1 MTTFAKNLLKKAT
14 FIAFS
19 MASMTAFAVPNL
31 NIYATG
37 GTIAGTSSSSTDTSK
52 YAVAK
57 LNVDKL
63 IDGVPELKQIANP
76 KGYQIAS
83 VDSNDVSMEI
93 LLKLANQLNSDLTN
107 SNVSGAVITHGTD
120 TLEES
125 AFFLSLTTRSPKP
138 IVLVGA
144 MRPSTA
150 TSADG
155 SMNLLQ
161 AASVATNP
169 ASMNRGVMMV
179 MNDRI
184 GSGYYI
190 SKYQANT
197 PDAFRSPE
205 MGYLG
210 QMIGLDP
217 HYYYQPQAVYNKSSF
232 DVSRVTSLPRVDII
246 YGYQSTDVA
255 LLDAAIKSGAKGV
268 VIAGTG
274 NGSVSKPLQERI
286 KQLTAQGFPVVRS
299 SRVNS
304 GYIDVPA
311 DEGISSGHLNP
322 QKSRILL
329 ALSLASHDSM
339 DKMRQRFK

>member
-1 MTTFAKNLLKKAT
+1 MSTTKFKFKTLLLVSTLLSTSVFAQ
-14 FIAFS
+14 
-19 MASMTAFAVPNL
+19 PNL

-37 GTIAGTSSSSTDTSK
+37 GTIAGTSSSSTDTTK
-52 YAVAK
+52 YSVAK
-57 LNVDKL
+57 LNVEKL
-63 IDGVPELKQIANP
+63 IDGVPELKTIVNP
-76 KGYQIAS
+76 TGYQIAS
-83 VDSNDVSMEI
+83 VDSNDMNMDI
-93 LLKLANQLNSDLTN
+93 LLKLAKQLDKDLAGNTA
-107 SNVSGAVITHGTD
+107 GAVITHGTD

-125 AFFLSLTTRSPKP
+125 AFFLSLTTHTAKP

-150 TSADG
+150 SSADG

-169 ASMNRGVMMV
+169 AAKNRGVMVV

-210 QMIGLDP
+210 QMIGTDP
-217 HYYYQPQAVYNKSSF
+217 HFYYQPQTVYNKSSF
-232 DVSRVTSLPRVDII
+232 DIKNINSLPRVDII
-246 YGYQSTDVA
+246 YGYQSTDVD
-255 LLDAAIKSGAKGV
+255 LLNAAIKNGAKGI

-274 NGSVSKPLQERI
+274 NGSVSKPLQARI
-286 KQLTAQGFPVVRS
+286 KELTAAGFPIVRS

-311 DEGISSGHLNP
+311 DEGVSSGLLNP
-322 QKSRILL
+322 QKSRIMLM
-329 ALSLASHDSM
+329 LSLANGDSL
-339 DKMRQRFK
+339 DTIRNRFK

>member
-1 MTTFAKNLLKKAT
+1 MTTFTKNLLKKAT
-14 FIAFS
+14 FLAFG
-19 MASMTAFAVPNL
+19 MASMTAIAQPNL

-37 GTIAGTSSSSTDTSK
+37 GTIAGTSGSSTDTTK
-52 YAVAK
+52 YSVAK

-63 IDGVPELKQIANP
+63 IDGVPELKQIVNP

-83 VDSNDVSMEI
+83 VDSNDINPEI
-93 LLKLANQLNSDLTN
+93 LLKLAKQLDSDLAG
-107 SNVSGAVITHGTD
+107 NVAGAVITHGTD

-125 AFFLSLTTRSPKP
+125 AYFLSLTTHSPKP

-150 TSADG
+150 SSADG

-169 ASMNRGVMMV
+169 ASKNRGVMVV

-210 QMIGLDP
+210 QMIGTDP
-217 HYYYQPQAVYNKSSF
+217 HYYYQPQSVYNKSSF
-232 DVSRVTSLPRVDII
+232 DVSRLQALPQVDII
-246 YGYQSTDVA
+246 YGYQSADVA
-255 LLDAAIKSGAKGV
+255 LLDAAIKNGAKGI

-274 NGSVSKPLQERI
+274 NGSVSKQLQARI
-286 KQLTAQGFPVVRS
+286 KALSASGFPIVRS

-311 DEGISSGHLNP
+311 DEGISSGLLNP

-329 ALSLASHDSM
+329 MLSLANGDNLATI
-339 DKMRQRFK
+339 RQRFK